1 VTAAARAALAA
12 GSKSFA
18 LAAKLLPRAAAARA
32 AVLYAWCRRTDD
44 AVDDAATPS
53 TAMRAVVQARLEL
66 ELVYSDAPIGDP
78 ELAALREVI
87 AVAKIPR
94 AYPSALLDGMARDA
108 RGQRYATLDQ
118 LLAYCYEVAGTVGLM
133 MSHVLGVRDDRALRR
148 AAHLGIAMQL
158 TNICRDVDEDARRGR
173 RYLPAWLDV
182 RGALALADA
191 FYRSGDRGIA
201 ALPWRAAIA
210 VRAARSIYARI
221 GRVIE
226 RMRFDSSRRA
236 VVSTICKLGLTVCA
250 IASQLVRLP
259 AAAVRARPRIPLAT
273 VRFPDDV
280 IPL

>member
-1 VTAAARAALAA
+1 VTAAARVALAA

-18 LAAKLLPRAAAARA
+18 LAAKLLPRDAAARA

-44 AVDDAATPS
+44 AVDDAATP
-53 TAMRAVVQARLEL
+53 AAAQLAVAVARHEL
-66 ELVYSDAPIGDP
+66 ELVYGDAPVDDR

-87 AVAKIPR
+87 AGARIPR
-94 AYPSALLDGMARDA
+94 AYPDALLDGMARDA
-108 RGQRYATLDQ
+108 GGERYASLDQ
-118 LLAYCYEVAGTVGLM
+118 LLAYCFEVAGTVGLM

-173 RYLPAWLDV
+173 RYLPDWLDV
-182 RGALALADA
+182 RHALALADA
-191 FYRSGDRGIA
+191 FYRSGDAGIS
-201 ALPWRAAIA
+201 ALPWRAGIA

-221 GRVIE
+221 GRVLA
-226 RMRFDSSRRA
+226 RTGFDTSRRA
-236 VVSTICKLGLTVCA
+236 IVSTAMKLALAARAV
-250 IASQLVRLP
+250 ASQLVRLP
-259 AAAVRARPRIPLAT
+259 LVAFRRRPRIPLAT